1 MHTISRMPGYFPTKA
16 GPRRRY
22 QDRLEQKIARDARRL
37 RLLQLIGSESLV
49 RRAMGY
55 YRGTDKLLGL
65 GGSGGY
71 SQAEL
76 AELLWQEGHC
86 GRDGG
91 PVSQSTISRDLRL
104 LMRWAKLGSLSTPP
118 PPSEESDPVSPLTS
132 GAAGAV
138 RLTEEGQGS

>member
-1 MHTISRMPGYFPTKA
+1 MSGYFPTKA

-22 QDRLEQKIARDARRL
+22 QDRLEQKTARAARRL
-37 RLLQLIGSESLV
+37 RLLQLIGPESLV

-65 GGSGGY
+65 GGAGGY

-76 AELLWQEGHC
+76 AQLLWREGHC

-118 PPSEESDPVSPLTS
+118 LPSLPEESDPVSPLTS
-132 GAAGAV
+132 GATRAA
-138 RLTEEGQGS
+138 RLTEQGQES

>member
-1 MHTISRMPGYFPTKA
+1 MPGYFPTKA

-118 PPSEESDPVSPLTS
+118 PPSLSEESDPVSPLTS

>member
-1 MHTISRMPGYFPTKA
+1 MSSYFPTKA

-37 RLLQLIGSESLV
+37 RLLQLIGPESLV

-76 AELLWQEGHC
+76 AQLLWREGHC

-118 PPSEESDPVSPLTS
+118 LPSLPEESDPVSPLTS
-132 GAAGAV
+132 GATGAA
-138 RLTEEGQGS
+138 RLTEQGQES